1 MKMKKIIIVFIL
13 VLFPTV
19 VFTQDDA
26 DTCKAMYQEIE
37 SDLAQ
42 ANYCSQDSDCEV
54 LELGGHL
61 IKFGCYHFVNK
72 DTDREAIYEKMHAY
86 YDKCEQMINDCDRSP
101 NPVCRNNKCVA
112 GDEPVVTGL
121 IL

>member
-1 MKMKKIIIVFIL
+1 
-13 VLFPTV
+13 
-19 VFTQDDA
+19 
-26 DTCKAMYQEIE
+26 MYQEIE
-37 SDLAQ
+37 KGLAE
-42 ANYCSQDSDCEV
+42 ANYCSEDSDCQV
-54 LELGGHL
+54 LELGGRL